1 MPEDFS
7 SYGTLVAEDEKPDF
21 SSFGSPVAPDESL
34 DLGAR
39 EPWEM
44 AEEDFTQTVK
54 AQEKAANEPI
64 VPASALK
71 TLMDYTPNAYSFSK
85 FLPLP
90 DSLRQGLEGYKDT
103 LAEGVAGMTSPN
115 MLASAPVFAVPY
127 LGPALAMGMGSKAIG
142 EGAGKTVAAI
152 EAGNPRQIG
161 EGLGEVGF
169 GAAMVVPGAKQ
180 AFKKPAPVIDVE
192 STVTPEPP
200 KIPEAPPIV
209 SEAIKVG
216 EEIGLAKSVEA
227 LKATESGE
235 LPKPFTETQTPVKP
249 VETPAEVREVG
260 VAQVPKEPWQ
270 MTRSEFEEWH
280 RVPKNQDS
288 LPAFYAHSD
297 PRTIR
302 WTDAERTQRDRE
314 GVINLALKRGYPIP
328 PEILA
333 EYKSGSRN
341 PETKTPELPSES
353 GRVVEPSIIPAE
365 AQPRSAETISA
376 EAPKQAERIY
386 RQMGEDV
393 IGYLPGTKRT
403 SNLPEDLFVSDR
415 PELALGQG
423 SNAGGYLL
431 EMSREGLNVLKS
443 EPPNSPK
450 SAARDVFGG
459 GEYKASGKAQDFA
472 NALQAVEVPKALIP
486 APDANPVL
494 NRGAAI
500 WKRLND
506 LVEKGEFKK
515 TETETGVRF
524 ERQSP
529 PSEPP
534 KPPKVSES
542 SPAIPPDELM
552 RKSAA
557 RATESPMIPEPVQET
572 IKTAPESFYKQQST
586 AKVEDAVKSM
596 SDAELG
602 AVPSDSN
609 LYVAS
614 RLEQADRLFKAGN
627 NEAGYSVFVEL
638 EKQGTSFGQNINQF
652 KRLAGTMPEYIP
664 RIVDQK
670 LKKAGKDPLK
680 PKQAE
685 VITELARDSKA
696 RDKALDD
703 ATYEWQKNPT
713 PENAKKAELALDTAE
728 KSALKLQSQVNR
740 FTPRTT
746 ANVLKSVLQ
755 GNLLTPI
762 SEVANVF
769 GNMSFSPFRAADRT
783 IAAGIDAI
791 DSFIRN
797 KPREITVQPIRGTL
811 ETAKGAARGL
821 AKVPEILAKGTG
833 DTIKG
838 ESRAGLHPIR
848 AWVDQFAKNPDRPTV
863 GGKLGLAERLNMAIE
878 GTFGVPAEAML
889 RGLGAGDA
897 PFREAAKARITSTYL
912 KLAKV
917 PKEQWAFAQKFP
929 ELFLDPITRE
939 KIRTET
945 MEAIFQRDSK
955 TLNIFT
961 HWLRGKGDWFDLAVA
976 TVAPYKLTPWNI
988 IAEILSYNP
997 LVATAKTVRDAATG
1011 NGKGAKLNAGKFAV
1025 GSMLTAT
1032 GYWLYSKGL
1041 LAPSL
1046 DERDEA
1052 QKARVLAGEVL
1063 PPNHLNISGLKRA
1076 LEGGDP
1082 ALKPGDETVDVMR
1095 AGGLAGSVLYMTA
1108 NIGREFEKK
1117 PAVGDSDLWL
1127 AILRQSTLE
1136 QARFG
1141 LNQSFLSGVE
1151 GMLTAIKDGN
1161 TENYVRQW
1169 ANTVSSIP
1177 LPNTLATVSRAT
1189 REYKPDLKA
1198 DTFAKQM
1205 ENIARNKL
1213 GFTGLDDYLPLKR
1226 DLWGKPMLETPKD
1239 RNALLYQFFDI
1250 SKNRQVTDDA
1260 VPLELYRLWR
1270 KTGDTKVI
1278 PSIPEKTLTVGK
1290 QNYVLTPEQQS
1301 RFVELVG
1308 EARRNIVDAVVINPN
1323 FHNLPDEA
1331 KVNLLDKIYREGL
1344 QAGKVKL
1351 WQEMQ
1356 GQLAP
1361 KPNRAG
1367 FNPE

>member
-21 SSFGSPVAPDESL
+21 SSFGSPVTPDEPS
-34 DLGAR
+34 DLGPR

-44 AEEDFTQTVK
+44 AEEEFTQTVK

-71 TLMDYTPNAYSFSK
+71 FLMDYTPNASSLSK
-85 FLPLP
+85 LLPLP
-90 DSLRQGLEGYKDT
+90 ESLRQGIEGYKDT

-180 AFKKPAPVIDVE
+180 AFKKTPSVIDVE
-192 STVTPEPP
+192 ATVKPEPP

-216 EEIGLAKSVEA
+216 EEVGLTKSVEA
-227 LKATESGE
+227 LKAADATTKSESISSKLVELETPTTES
-235 LPKPFTETQTPVKP
+235 LRQAQTLV
-249 VETPAEVREVG
+249 
-260 VAQVPKEPWQ
+260 
-270 MTRSEFEEWH
+270 
-280 RVPKNQDS
+280 
-288 LPAFYAHSD
+288 
-297 PRTIR
+297 
-302 WTDAERTQRDRE
+302 
-314 GVINLALKRGYPIP
+314 
-328 PEILA
+328 
-333 EYKSGSRN
+333 
-341 PETKTPELPSES
+341 PET
-353 GRVVEPSIIPAE
+353 V
-365 AQPRSAETISA
+365 
-376 EAPKQAERIY
+376 
-386 RQMGEDV
+386 GEN
-393 IGYLPGTKRT
+393 I
-403 SNLPEDLFVSDR
+403 E
-415 PELALGQG
+415 
-423 SNAGGYLL
+423 
-431 EMSREGLNVLKS
+431 
-443 EPPNSPK
+443 
-450 SAARDVFGG
+450 
-459 GEYKASGKAQDFA
+459 
-472 NALQAVEVPKALIP
+472 
-486 APDANPVL
+486 
-494 NRGAAI
+494 
-500 WKRLND
+500 
-506 LVEKGEFKK
+506 
-515 TETETGVRF
+515 
-524 ERQSP
+524 
-529 PSEPP
+529 
-534 KPPKVSES
+534 
-542 SPAIPPDELM
+542 M

-586 AKVEDAVKSM
+586 AKVEDTVKAM
-596 SDAELG
+596 SDVELG

-627 NEAGYSVFVEL
+627 NEAGYNVFVEL

-680 PKQAE
+680 PEQAK
-685 VITELARDSKA
+685 VITELARESKA
-696 RDKALDD
+696 QDAALDA
-703 ATYEWQKNPT
+703 ATEAWQKNPT

-728 KSALKLQSQVNR
+728 KSALKLQSQVNK

-783 IAAGIDAI
+783 IAAGVDAI

-838 ESRAGLHPIR
+838 ESRVGLHPIR
-848 AWVDQFAKNPDRPTV
+848 AWVDQFAKNPNRPTV

-1052 QKARVLAGEVL
+1052 QKARMLAGDTL

-1117 PAVGDSDLWL
+1117 PAVEDSDLWL

-1161 TENYVRQW
+1161 TDNYVRQW

-1189 REYKPDLKA
+1189 REYKPDLKS

-1331 KVNLLDKIYREGL
+1331 KVNLLDRIYREGL

>member
-90 DSLRQGLEGYKDT
+90 DSLRQGIEGYKDT

-180 AFKKPAPVIDVE
+180 AFKKPTPVIDVE

-227 LKATESGE
+227 LKATEKGEVVAPLKTASERSPDQIRAELEQVTKEISE
-235 LPKPFTETQTPVKP
+235 LPKAKTIQELDAQAPLKQRGSFL
-249 VETPAEVREVG
+249 RE
-260 VAQVPKEPWQ
+260 
-270 MTRSEFEEWH
+270 
-280 RVPKNQDS
+280 
-288 LPAFYAHSD
+288 
-297 PRTIR
+297 
-302 WTDAERTQRDRE
+302 
-314 GVINLALKRGYPIP
+314 AL
-328 PEILA
+328 EIQ
-333 EYKSGSRN
+333 EN
-341 PETKTPELPSES
+341 KTPE
-353 GRVVEPSIIPAE
+353 RV
-365 AQPRSAETISA
+365 
-376 EAPKQAERIY
+376 Y

-393 IGYLPGTKRT
+393 IGYLPGTKRA

-529 PSEPP
+529 PIEPP
-534 KPPKVSES
+534 KPPKVAES
-542 SPAIPPDELM
+542 SPEIPPDELM

-1011 NGKGAKLNAGKFAV
+1011 NGRGAKLNAGKFAV

-1226 DLWGKPMLETPKD
+1226 DLWGNPMLETPKD

-1278 PSIPEKTLTVGK
+1278 PSIPEKTMTVGK

-1331 KVNLLDKIYREGL
+1331 KVNLLDRIYREGL